1 MTTAVLA
8 ALLFSSLPLAAQEPA
23 PAPSKPP
30 IHKVTISQG
39 GVTMVRYSTT
49 VDSPRVRALCRV
61 LQWAENEVGLV
72 EQVQALKMEY
82 VGYER
87 QLAALRAAQQ
97 LNPLASPYSRVGY
110 GSYYGGES
118 VLSYSL
124 ASVIASEATPEAA
137 LQLIRMLELAEVDL
151 AEELKKLAPKERQEL
166 ETTCNSLPK
175 ALALLRAKCTAT
187 PARQMAG
194 PAVPAAPAP
203 LSPPVGISPA
213 NRPPSVRPIPTQPL
227 DAERQT
233 LERERDL
240 MNRERLAYEQ
250 EQDACSR
257 LLQQGDA
264 SERLAAEQ
272 RLGVARTRWAN
283 ALQRWTDACNHW
295 SDVSARR
302 GGEQR
307 EQIAVPPSSVDD
319 PRPAVP
325 ALPQEVP
332 GPR

>member
-23 PAPSKPP
+23 APSKPP
-30 IHKVTISQG
+30 IHKVSISQG
-39 GVTMVRYSTT
+39 GVTLVRYSTT
-49 VDSPRVRALCRV
+49 VDSPRIRALCRV

-72 EQVQALKMEY
+72 EQVQALKIEY

-87 QLAALRAAQQ
+87 QLAALRTAQQ
-97 LNPLASPYSRVGY
+97 VNPLATPFSRLGY
-110 GSYYGGES
+110 GSYYGES

-124 ASVIASEATPEAA
+124 ASVIASEATAERA
-137 LQLIRMLELAEVDL
+137 LQLIRMLELAERDL
-151 AEELKKLAPKERQEL
+151 ADELKKLAPRERQEL
-166 ETTCNSLPK
+166 EANCSVLQK
-175 ALALLRAKCTAT
+175 ALALLRAKCDAT
-187 PARQMAG
+187 PAPRMAA

-203 LSPPVGISPA
+203 LSPPVDISSA
-213 NRPPSVRPIPTQPL
+213 NRPATVRPLPTQPL
-227 DAERQT
+227 DLERQA

-257 LLQQGDA
+257 LLQQGDTPQ
-264 SERLAAEQ
+264 RMVAEQ

-295 SDVSARR
+295 SYVSARQ

-307 EQIAVPPSSVDD
+307 EQIAPPNPASEA

-325 ALPQEVP
+325 ALPQDLL